1 MNRTK
6 KWFRDLF
13 RRRMFVAFLILLQFL
28 LIFYFIISG
37 SNSIVINILLKLIS
51 ILVALH
57 IVAKK
62 DKSAYKLTWIFLI
75 LLFPVFGGLFY
86 LLFKFQSS
94 TRIFSKKI
102 DIIDEQ
108 SQELFLLSKDSY
120 NKAAKEL
127 VKFTPLVNYLQNFS
141 KFPIYEHTKSEFL
154 PSGEKMF
161 EELLKELSKAEKYIF
176 LEYFIIQEGLMWNS
190 ILEILKEKV
199 KQGVEVR
206 IIYDDM
212 GCFLLLPNN
221 YNKRLASYG
230 IKCVVFNKF
239 RPFLTAIQNN
249 RDHRKMAI
257 IDGKVAFTGGIN
269 LSDEYINVYERFGHW
284 KDAGVMI
291 QGEAVWSFTMMFL
304 QLWSICKNSREN
316 YLDYY
321 PWQDKKCTIRSDG
334 YIQPYADSPMDKENV
349 GEHVYLHIINNAKKY
364 IYINTPYLIID
375 DSMVSALVLAAKS
388 GIDVRITVPYRA
400 DKKLIHFTTR
410 SYYRD
415 LIKAG
420 VRIYEYS
427 KGFIHSKSFI
437 SDDRIATMGTTNLDF
452 RSLYLHFEC
461 GTCIY
466 DAKCIS
472 DMKEDFENTLPV
484 CKEITLEDCKGN
496 VTTRFLQDVC
506 RLFAPLM

>member
-1 MNRTK
+1 M
-6 KWFRDLF
+6 
-13 RRRMFVAFLILLQFL
+13 
-28 LIFYFIISG
+28 SG
-37 SNSIVINILLKLIS
+37 SSSLLINILLKLIS

-62 DKSAYKLTWIFLI
+62 DKSAYKLTWVFLI

-102 DIIDEQ
+102 DVVDEQ
-108 SQELFLLSKDSY
+108 SKELFLLPNNNYEKASKALKDF
-120 NKAAKEL
+120 
-127 VKFTPLVNYLQNFS
+127 VPLISYLQNFS
-141 KFPIYEHTKSEFL
+141 NFPVYEHTKPTFL
-154 PSGEKMF
+154 ASGEKMF

-221 YNKRLASYG
+221 YNKRLESYG

-239 RPFLTAIQNN
+239 RPFLASIQNN
-249 RDHRKMAI
+249 RDHRKIAI

-291 QGEAVWSFTMMFL
+291 KGEAAWSFTMMFL
-304 QLWSICKNSREN
+304 QQWAICKSSYEN

-321 PWQDKKCTIRSDG
+321 PWQDKKCTIHSDG
-334 YIQPYADSPMDKENV
+334 YVQPYADSPMDKENI

-375 DSMVSALVLAAKS
+375 DSMVSSLVLAAKS
-388 GIDVRITVPYRA
+388 
-400 DKKLIHFTTR
+400 
-410 SYYRD
+410 
-415 LIKAG
+415 
-420 VRIYEYS
+420 
-427 KGFIHSKSFI
+427 
-437 SDDRIATMGTTNLDF
+437 
-452 RSLYLHFEC
+452 
-461 GTCIY
+461 
-466 DAKCIS
+466 
-472 DMKEDFENTLPV
+472 
-484 CKEITLEDCKGN
+484 
-496 VTTRFLQDVC
+496 
-506 RLFAPLM
+506 

>member
-13 RRRMFVAFLILLQFL
+13 KRRMFVAFLILVQFL
-28 LIFYFIISG
+28 LIIYFIISG
-37 SNSIVINILLKLIS
+37 SNSLLINVLLKLIS

-62 DKSAYKLTWIFLI
+62 DKSAYKLTWVFLI

-94 TRIFSKKI
+94 TRAFSKKI
-102 DIIDEQ
+102 DVIDEQ
-108 SQELFLLSKDSY
+108 SKELFLLPKDNYEKVSKDH
-120 NKAAKEL
+120 KDFA
-127 VKFTPLVNYLQNFS
+127 PLISYLQNFAN
-141 KFPIYEHTKSEFL
+141 FPIYEHTKTTFL
-154 PSGEKMF
+154 SSGEKMF
-161 EELLKELSKAEKYIF
+161 EELLKELAQAEKYIF

-199 KQGVEVR
+199 RQGIEVR

-221 YNKRLASYG
+221 YNKRLESYG

-239 RPFLTAIQNN
+239 RPFLASIQNN
-249 RDHRKMAI
+249 RDHRKIAI

-284 KDAGVMI
+284 KDAGIMI
-291 QGEAVWSFTMMFL
+291 KGEAAWSFTMMFL
-304 QLWSICKNSREN
+304 QQWAICKSSHEN

-321 PWQDKKCTIRSDG
+321 PWQNKKCSIHSDG
-334 YIQPYADSPMDKENV
+334 YIQPYADSPMDKENI

-375 DSMVSALVLAAKS
+375 DSMVSSLVLAAKS

-415 LIKAG
+415 LIQSG
-420 VRIYEYS
+420 VKIYEYS
-427 KGFIHSKSFI
+427 KGFIHSKSFV
-437 SDDRIATMGTTNLDF
+437 SDDKIATMGTTNLDF

-461 GTCIY
+461 GSCIY
-466 DAKCIS
+466 DANCIA
-472 DMKEDFENTLPV
+472 DMKEDFLKTLEV
-484 CKEITLEDCKGN
+484 CKEITIEDCKGN
-496 VTTRFLQDVC
+496 FVTRVLQDIC